1 MYTLVKYDKEE
12 ILGRILYLACITNS
26 DIAVRNFF
34 SFYLQFESTI
44 IILSKKTKH

>member
-26 DIAVRNFF
+26 DMAVRNFF
-34 SFYLQFESTI
+34 
-44 IILSKKTKH
+44 LSIYSLKVQ